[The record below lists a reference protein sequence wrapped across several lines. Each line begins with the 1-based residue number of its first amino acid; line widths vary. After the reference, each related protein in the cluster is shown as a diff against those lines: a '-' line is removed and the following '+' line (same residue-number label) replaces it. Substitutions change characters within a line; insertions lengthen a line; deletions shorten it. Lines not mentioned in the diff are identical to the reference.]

1 MDRGRDFDNLLD
13 MFDDIV
19 GDVVGLFNGD
29 GLVDGVDF
37 LFNSDSSG
45 VGGHSS
51 LQGSGDSDFEVR
63 DGGLQDVGGVA
74 RNVRGLSQVNLFG
87 DDGGGL
93 VDGGYVSFFGL
104 GDMRGGH

>member
-1 MDRGRDFDNLLD
+1 MDRGRDFDNLFD

-19 GDVVGLFNGD
+19 RDIVGLFNRD

-37 LFNSDSSG
+37 LLDGDSGG

-51 LQGSGDSDFEVR
+51 FQGSGDSNFEVG
-63 DGGLQDVGGVA
+63 DGWFQDVGGIA
-74 RNVRGLSQVNLFG
+74 RDVRGLSQVNLFG
-87 DDGGGL
+87 DNGGRL
-93 VDGGYVSFFGL
+93 VDGSYVSFFGL